1 MEIKRRE
8 MTDDMIAAKEGEL
21 IGQIK
26 DLLEENRERFIAVG
40 YELVLQLQRKTD
52 DEYSFHVLDPDVP
65 RKYEIGYSSQARIS
79 VRKPKDAPLAE
90 DTSLEEE
97 VLEDAKRLE
106 IDNGSDEAET
116 VEEAE
121 TDTVDETEQ
130 LTEEETEQLEND
142 RVLEESEDELKR
154 TAAFT
159 IVMLARI
166 YKTFFRE
173 MVSVTDNLESVKE
186 DLDEFYEKLQE
197 EKQKELSEVAKNME
211 SDEI

>member
-8 MTDDMIAAKEGEL
+8 MTDDMIAAKEVEL

-26 DLLEENRERFIAVG
+26 DLLEENRERFIAIG

-65 RKYEIGYSSQARIS
+65 RKYETGYSSQARIS
-79 VRKPKDAPLAE
+79 VRKPKDAPIAE
-90 DTSLEEE
+90 DSSIEEE

-106 IDNGSDEAET
+106 IDNAGD
-116 VEEAE
+116 EAE

-130 LTEEETEQLEND
+130 LTEEEAEQVEND

>member
-8 MTDDMIAAKEGEL
+8 MNDEMIAAKEAEL
-21 IGQIK
+21 IDQIK
-26 DLLEENRERFIAVG
+26 ELLEENRERFIAIG

-52 DEYSFHVLDPDVP
+52 DEYSYHVLDLDVP
-65 RKYEIGYSSQARIS
+65 RKYETGYSSQARIS
-79 VRKPKDAPLAE
+79 VRKPKDAPIAE
-90 DTSLEEE
+90 DSSIEEE

-106 IDNGSDEAET
+106 IDNGSDET
-116 VEEAE
+116 E
-121 TDTVDETEQ
+121 TDTVDEAEQ
-130 LTEEETEQLEND
+130 LTEEDAEQLEND

-173 MVSVTDNLESVKE
+173 MVSVPDNLDSVKE